1 MKLAH
6 FVETY
11 SLEREITASSI
22 EQYRIAVNSF
32 SKWLSRPA
40 ETTDLTDDAINR
52 FLVAYSQLRKPHTVA
67 SKRRQLLVL
76 WRAVAERGG
85 TTPPARVRRIKT
97 PPTPK
102 DVWTAKEVAAICQ
115 NLSRL
120 QGRLPIV
127 LIRPGDYYVSL
138 IKAAWETGLRLSDL
152 MGLERHQIE
161 RSGWFSVV
169 MQKTGLPQW
178 CRLHGSTYDMIQ
190 RTFDDIAP
198 PRRLCWPTWS
208 TRTPKAGFKLIR
220 RDIMR
225 AVREAGLSC
234 SDGPFKKLRRSSITA
249 VELLSPGQGQHHAGH
264 TSVATTQKWY
274 LSDSAKLNRPI
285 PAELV

>member
-1 MKLAH
+1 MLLND
-6 FVETY
+6 FVVTY
-11 SLEREITASSI
+11 SLERTITQSSV
-22 EQYRIAVNSF
+22 EQYRIAVHSF
-32 SKWLSRPA
+32 SKWLGRPA
-40 ETTDLTDDAINR
+40 TAADLTDDTINR
-52 FLVAYSQLRKPHTVA
+52 FLVAYSQTRKPHTVA
-67 SKRRQLLVL
+67 SKRRQLIVL
-76 WRAVAERGG
+76 WRAVADRGKAQ
-85 TTPPARVRRIKT
+85 PPARIRQVKT

-102 DVWTAKEVAAICQ
+102 DVWNAEEVGEICHNLAK
-115 NLSRL
+115 L
-120 QGRLPIV
+120 QGRLPVV
-127 LIRPGDYYVSL
+127 LIKPADYYVSL
-138 IKAAWETGLRLSDL
+138 VRAAWETGLRLADL
-152 MGLERHQIE
+152 MALERHQIE
-161 RSGWFSVV
+161 RTGWFSVT

-178 CRLHGSTYDMIQ
+178 CRLHSSTYDMIQ

-208 TRTPKAGFKLIR
+208 TRTPKACFKLIR

-249 VELLSPGQGQHHAGH
+249 VELKAPGQGQHHAGH
-264 TSVATTQKWY
+264 TSAVTTQKWY